1 MVRSGYVWLE
11 LGGQLVEAV
20 VNANQYQFVTRRNDR
35 LTQLQIE
42 IAVAYDNSI
51 L

>member
-1 MVRSGYVWLE
+1 
-11 LGGQLVEAV
+11 V

-42 IAVAYDNSI
+42 IAVAYDNNI